1 MKLENNKLLQGVITI
16 VGIVLYLL
24 SRKTKGKS
32 KLTFLMI
39 PICMLGLISLSCGN
53 KKQDKVDINKALD
66 NAIEKVEDE
75 ADKLHDAWDDTRKES
90 QRKVEKVKHKV
101 ERIQN

>member
-1 MKLENNKLLQGVITI
+1 MKLENNKLLQGVITV

-53 KKQDKVDINKALD
+53 KKQDKIDINKALD
-66 NAIEKVEDE
+66 NAIEKWRMRLINYTMPVTIQE
-75 ADKLHDAWDDTRKES
+75 K
-90 QRKVEKVKHKV
+90 KVKEK
-101 ERIQN
+101 

>member
-1 MKLENNKLLQGVITI
+1 MKLENNKLLQGVITV

-24 SRKTKGKS
+24 SRKTKEKS

-75 ADKLHDAWDDTRKES
+75 ADKLHDACDDTRKES

-101 ERIQN
+101 KRI

>member
-1 MKLENNKLLQGVITI
+1 
-16 VGIVLYLL
+16 
-24 SRKTKGKS
+24 
-32 KLTFLMI
+32 MI

-101 ERIQN
+101 ERI